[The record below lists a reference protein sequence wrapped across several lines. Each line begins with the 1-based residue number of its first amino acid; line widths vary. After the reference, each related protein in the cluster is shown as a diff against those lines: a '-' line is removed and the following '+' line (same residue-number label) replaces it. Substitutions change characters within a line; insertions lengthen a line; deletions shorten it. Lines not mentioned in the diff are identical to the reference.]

1 MIHPTAV
8 VETGAELGTNVSIGA
23 MAYVG
28 PNVVL
33 GDDVVIK
40 PQAHVTGHT
49 TIGKNCKI
57 YPFTVIGIEPQDL
70 KYQGGD
76 TRVEIGDN
84 NTIRE
89 HTQIHAGVEQFGGVT
104 KIGDNNLIMGNVHI
118 AHDVIVKNNTIIVN
132 AANLS
137 GHVVVEDFAIL
148 GGACG
153 IHQFVRIGQ
162 HAMIGGMAAVERD
175 VVPFSLVQGERSKV
189 VGLNV
194 VGLKRRGFERE
205 ELGNLKEAMQAIFGG
220 DDTLAARMQALAEAK
235 GDSAVVKDLL
245 SFVEGAAK
253 RGLTPAS
260 DGARF

>member
-8 VETGAELGTNVSIGA
+8 VEQGAQLGTNVSIGA

-28 PNVVL
+28 PHVVL
-33 GDDVVIK
+33 GDNAVVK
-40 PQAHVTGHT
+40 PQAHITGHT
-49 TIGKNCKI
+49 TIGANCKI

-118 AHDVIVKNNTIIVN
+118 AHDVIIHNHTIIVN

-137 GHVVVEDFAIL
+137 GHVVVEDYAIL

-194 VGLKRRGFERE
+194 VGLKRRGFDRD
-205 ELGNLKEAMQAIFGG
+205 ELNNLKQAMQAIFFG
-220 DDTLAARMQALAEAK
+220 DETLAARMEALAADK
-235 GDSAVVKDLL
+235 TDSKVVKDLVD
-245 SFVEGAAK
+245 FVEGAAK
-253 RGLTPAS
+253 RGLTQAS